1 MPRFDTKESKP
12 EVPRFER
19 LPRHVAIIMD
29 GNGRWAADRGKPR
42 IFGHRRGMERA
53 KDITRACGDL
63 LIESLTLY
71 AFSLDNWKR
80 PKAEV
85 NALMRLLTKF
95 LNSELEEMMDSN
107 IRFRAIGERGMLPES
122 VLEAVREDEETTAQN
137 TGLNLNLAVSYG
149 GRAEI
154 IGAINRIIEEQRHGG
169 LPTGSIDEKTFAQ
182 KLYTSGQPEVD
193 LLIRTSGELR
203 VSDFML
209 WQIAYAEIYITDVY
223 WPDFTREELYEAL
236 KDFEGRERRFGGIN
250 ADKEQ

>member
-1 MPRFDTKESKP
+1 MPRFDTQKSKP
-12 EVPRFER
+12 EVPGFGR

-85 NALMRLLTKF
+85 NALMRLLVKF
-95 LNSELEEMMDSN
+95 LNSELEEMMYSN

-154 IGAINRIIEEQRHGG
+154 IGAINRLLEEQRQGSLLSG
-169 LPTGSIDEKTFAQ
+169 LIDEKMFAQ
-182 KLYTSGQPEVD
+182 RLYTAGQPEVD

-223 WPDFTREELYEAL
+223 WPDFTREELYGAL

-250 ADKEQ
+250 AEKER